1 MIIVAMPHQVR
12 AEQLAINLYLKLKPN
27 NSIEQHVMTFNRV
40 LKQQHLL
47 SRYDIKPYLD
57 RHPLHITLYLTEY
70 EKKYIPQLQQ
80 DALKL
85 SLEQKSIA
93 IYTQNLRLYSN
104 GYIMLS
110 LARTKSLMRL
120 SQKALTR
127 LSPKRAHA
135 LTIPLWAAHD
145 SNRQA
150 LFKRYGSPNVLD
162 YFNPHLSILL
172 PPQHVVD
179 SDKRNAELSL
189 ALTHFNQLHSTVIE
203 SCADALALGIA
214 DKEGQ
219 IIEEL
224 AAWPLKQNNKCM

>member
-1 MIIVAMPHQVR
+1 MPHQVR
-12 AEQLAINLYLKLKPN
+12 AEQLAINLYLKLKSN
-27 NSIEQHVMTFNRV
+27 NSIEQHVMAFNHV

-57 RHPLHITLYLTEY
+57 RYPLHITLYLTEY
-70 EKKYIPQLQQ
+70 EKKYIPQLQN

-85 SLEQKSIA
+85 SLEQKSIV
-93 IYTQNLRLYSN
+93 IYTQNLRLYPN

-110 LARTKSLMRL
+110 LAKTETLSRL
-120 SQKALTR
+120 SQKALTL
-127 LSPKRAHA
+127 LSPKRASG
-135 LTIPLWAAHD
+135 LTIPPWAAHD
-145 SNRQA
+145 STRQL

-172 PPQHVVD
+172 PPPCVTD
-179 SDKRNAELSL
+179 NDKRNAELSL
-189 ALTHFNQLHSTVIE
+189 ALTQFNQLYSTPIE

-224 AAWPLKQNNKCM
+224 AAWPLQQNNKCI